1 MDSFVFFPFLFHV
14 CPSMWCVFLTW
25 AHDRSSHQFH
35 TTSQADPPAYRLALP
50 CSSFNN
56 RRIERV
62 TRPFLFFLLLAR
74 QSRNNRTTTAPKQP
88 NIMKEREKKNNNKK
102 ALWVVEYIYSTYKCS
117 CMYMAHKHWPC
128 VLHMFGRWW
137 PSCQSCFFC
146 CLSITKMALYIVNG
160 IWSPWL
166 IGCSFNIHSTAPL

>member
-1 MDSFVFFPFLFHV
+1 MKTANGLVRFFFPFLFHV

-102 ALWVVEYIYSTYKCS
+102 ALWVVEYITIYTVRINAAVCTWHTNIGLVS
-117 CMYMAHKHWPC
+117 CIC
-128 VLHMFGRWW
+128 LEDDGRHVRAASSAASPSPKW
-137 PSCQSCFFC
+137 PS
-146 CLSITKMALYIVNG
+146 I
-160 IWSPWL
+160 
-166 IGCSFNIHSTAPL
+166 